1 MSFQLSIQDQA
12 QIIKGYTDMRR
23 LRKTTSIFMDKSGES
38 IVEVLVAFI
47 LLSIMLVAFSQGI
60 TSASISEINARQTR
74 NSADKSMILLQKQLA
89 SPNPKEGAI
98 EKTTISA
105 GSDSVKSYEYVI
117 DGNTYIVFY
126 PG

>member
-1 MSFQLSIQDQA
+1 MR
-12 QIIKGYTDMRR
+12 II
-23 LRKTTSIFMDKSGES
+23 RKTTSILKETSGES

-47 LLSIMLVAFSQGI
+47 LLSIMLVAFSQGV
-60 TSASISEINARQTR
+60 TAASISEINARQTR
-74 NSADKSMILLQKQLA
+74 SSADKSMILLQKQLA
-89 SPNPKEGAI
+89 SPNPKQGAV

-105 GSDSVKSYEYVI
+105 GSASVKSYEYVI